1 MISDSFGR
9 AWRVGTVDVAVG
21 VAGLDPIKDERGL
34 KDRHGYELK
43 AAVAAVADELASAAE
58 LVMGKRD
65 GVPVVIVRGYDIQI
79 NGGRIGAGALTPRGG
94 RSFSLGWKNNM
105 DNFTV
110 AIVGGTGNLG
120 SALALRLGAPGVKI
134 IIGSRDAEK
143 AKKAVETLRPSLRA
157 GEMIGM
163 TNQAAVKDANFVV
176 IAVPYE
182 GQAQMVQDLKG
193 QVAGKIIIDTVVPLN
208 KVKPFVPAAGS
219 ALQEAQQILGD
230 EAPVIGA
237 LHNISAV
244 DLGDVDSPLG
254 DVLVCGDNGE
264 AKQKVMEI
272 IQRIGATAYD
282 AGPASNAYVI
292 EGLTGV
298 IIALNRKYK
307 SKHGSIKV
315 TGISGQSGH

>member
-1 MISDSFGR
+1 MDLCKSFCAR
-9 AWRVGTVDVAVG
+9 RRKIFFARSN
-21 VAGLDPIKDERGL
+21 IKME
-34 KDRHGYELK
+34 
-43 AAVAAVADELASAAE
+43 
-58 LVMGKRD
+58 
-65 GVPVVIVRGYDIQI
+65 
-79 NGGRIGAGALTPRGG
+79 
-94 RSFSLGWKNNM
+94 
-105 DNFTV
+105 NFAV

-143 AKKAVETLRPSLRA
+143 AKKAVETLKPNLRA
-157 GEMIGM
+157 GEIIGT
-163 TNQAAVKDANFVV
+163 TNREAVKDANFVI

-193 QVAGKIIIDTVVPLN
+193 QLAGKIVIDTVVPLN
-208 KVKPFVPAAGS
+208 KIKPFVPPAGS
-219 ALQEAQQILGD
+219 ALQEAQQIIGD

-244 DLGDVDSPLG
+244 DLGDVDAPLG
-254 DVLVCGDNGE
+254 DVLVCGDNAE

-272 IQRIGATAYD
+272 IARIGATAYD
-282 AGPASNAYVI
+282 GGPASNAYVI

-307 SKHGSIKV
+307 SKHGSIKI
-315 TGISGQSGH
+315 TGIAPH

>member
-1 MISDSFGR
+1 MEN
-9 AWRVGTVDVAVG
+9 
-21 VAGLDPIKDERGL
+21 L
-34 KDRHGYELK
+34 
-43 AAVAAVADELASAAE
+43 
-58 LVMGKRD
+58 
-65 GVPVVIVRGYDIQI
+65 
-79 NGGRIGAGALTPRGG
+79 
-94 RSFSLGWKNNM
+94 
-105 DNFTV
+105 TV

-120 SALALRLGAPGVKI
+120 GALALRLGAPGVKI

-143 AKKAVETLRPSLRA
+143 AKKAVETLRPNLRA
-157 GEMIGM
+157 GDLTGT
-163 TNQAAVKDANFVV
+163 TNRDAVKDANFVV

-193 QVAGKIIIDTVVPLN
+193 QLAGKIVIDTVVPLN

-219 ALQEAQQILGD
+219 ALQEAQKIIGD

-244 DLGDVDSPLG
+244 DLSDVDAPLG
-254 DVLVCGDNGE
+254 DVLVCGDNAE

-282 AGPASNAYVI
+282 GGPSSNAYVI

-298 IIALNRKYK
+298 IIHLNRKYK
-307 SKHGSIKV
+307 SKHGSIK
-315 TGISGQSGH
+315 ISGIGVTAQH

>member
-1 MISDSFGR
+1 
-9 AWRVGTVDVAVG
+9 
-21 VAGLDPIKDERGL
+21 
-34 KDRHGYELK
+34 
-43 AAVAAVADELASAAE
+43 
-58 LVMGKRD
+58 
-65 GVPVVIVRGYDIQI
+65 
-79 NGGRIGAGALTPRGG
+79 
-94 RSFSLGWKNNM
+94 M
-105 DNFTV
+105 DNFNV

-143 AKKAVETLRPSLRA
+143 AKKAVESLKPNLRA
-157 GEMIGM
+157 GEMIGT
-163 TNQAAVKDANFVV
+163 TNQEAVKDANFVV

-254 DVLVCGDNGE
+254 DVLVCGDHAE

-307 SKHGSIKV
+307 SKHGSIKI
-315 TGISGQSGH
+315 TGLGGQSAL